1 MSSMYHV
8 DRHTFTVIFEPT
20 GGFQRNYTFSSKFIY
35 FSVIEVGSLFKLPKR
50 YTDPEP
56 RTEYVVLDDCYY
68 TAVVTFHISGAL
80 WSQLW
85 SSSIVLYNN
94 TSNAQHHH
102 TNNLSSFVFQPYHK
116 PLYQL
121 IHWYRYKEDR
131 AYMNR
136 PPEAINNDGRRDFFH
151 SEVDTVALSDRTRM
165 ILEKKEEAAEEA
177 KSRLLGEQSDW
188 PSNFSSNH

>member
-1 MSSMYHV
+1 MLSGELESTLFSYLLPSHPTVALTSHTTIILTFARIFFNLPPSMSSMYHV

-80 WSQLW
+80 
-85 SSSIVLYNN
+85 
-94 TSNAQHHH
+94 
-102 TNNLSSFVFQPYHK
+102 
-116 PLYQL
+116 
-121 IHWYRYKEDR
+121 
-131 AYMNR
+131 
-136 PPEAINNDGRRDFFH
+136 
-151 SEVDTVALSDRTRM
+151 
-165 ILEKKEEAAEEA
+165 
-177 KSRLLGEQSDW
+177 
-188 PSNFSSNH
+188 